1 MNWSLFSF
9 VKEKFTKEQ
18 VEGTCKYWFHFL
30 YCCKLFKKCPNLMAF
45 SSCLK
50 WAICSSIFIHSW
62 LIVVQQSIVKPFVC
76 LTKMVME
83 LYPRRNLGLFSG
95 PWGKIPPP
103 RNSMTS
109 WKQLMLM
116 VIRLKYRH
124 QETASRYLEL
134 FPHLQNLNSCLVFF
148 FQYNI

>member
-1 MNWSLFSF
+1 
-9 VKEKFTKEQ
+9 
-18 VEGTCKYWFHFL
+18 
-30 YCCKLFKKCPNLMAF
+30 
-45 SSCLK
+45 
-50 WAICSSIFIHSW
+50 
-62 LIVVQQSIVKPFVC
+62 
-76 LTKMVME
+76 MVTG
-83 LYPRRNLGLFSG
+83 LYPRRNWGLFSG

-148 FQYNI
+148 FNIISSHISRSITDQYLSVTPLSDTCLIFYLLRSEAKLHLCYMSTPLTYKIYKLPINLKIYIYSPKC